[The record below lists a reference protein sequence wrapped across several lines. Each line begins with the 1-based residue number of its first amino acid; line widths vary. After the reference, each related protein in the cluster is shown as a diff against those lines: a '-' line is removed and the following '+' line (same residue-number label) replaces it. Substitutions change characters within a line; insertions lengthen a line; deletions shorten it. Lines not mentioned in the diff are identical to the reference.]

1 MFNSNSGNNKNIVS
15 GFFGKLPGFPDFIK
29 YNSAGKEILAIDSWL
44 QEGLAL
50 AKLKFKN
57 DWKSYYNNLTK
68 INFIYPFTGTDNIT
82 IGSISSSNDQS
93 GRSYPFI
100 MFSIINK
107 SSITELSNFLIP
119 YAFKEILFELD
130 KIIAM
135 NKMAED
141 TANLKHS
148 IDNLRMQNL
157 VTAYILSDYRKFLSG
172 AKLSNM
178 FELEEGNETSLNDLI
193 EKHIKIY
200 EHFVSISYKIISDQP
215 DDFVLVCFCI
225 QLLQKIFKNSNSAAV
240 FWFQCDDN
248 SGLLFLS
255 FTKPTPKDFV
265 DLMLNN
271 SSSNAQL
278 EIIDEHIKREYHSGK
293 SLVKD
298 GSTINNNVS
307 LNEFLNV
314 VETHLN

>member
-1 MFNSNSGNNKNIVS
+1 MFNSTSGNNKNIVS

-29 YNSAGKEILAIDSWL
+29 YNSAGKEILAIDTWL

-82 IGSISSSNDQS
+82 IGKISSSNDKS

-100 MFSIINK
+100 MFNLFNKNSI
-107 SSITELSNFLIP
+107 SELSNFLIP

-130 KIIAM
+130 KIIAV

-141 TANLKHS
+141 TANLKHG

-157 VTAYILSDYRKFLSG
+157 VPAYILSDYKKYLSG
-172 AKLSNM
+172 TKLLSV
-178 FELEEGNETSLNDLI
+178 FELEEGNEASLNDLF
-193 EKHIKIY
+193 EKHIKVY
-200 EHFVSISYKIISDQP
+200 EHFVSLSYKINSDQT
-215 DDFVLVCFCI
+215 DDFVLICFCI
-225 QLLQKIFKNSNSAAV
+225 QLLQKIFKNSNLAAV
-240 FWFQCDDN
+240 FWFQYDDN

-255 FTKPTPKDFV
+255 FTKPTPKDFI

-271 SSSNAQL
+271 NSSNAQS
-278 EIIDEHIKREYHSGK
+278 EIIDEYIKREYHNGK

-298 GSTINNNVS
+298 GTTINNSIS
-307 LNEFLNV
+307 LSEFLNV